1 MIHFKIKKPLYDNFV
16 NLRKSLLLR
25 AIKDGELI
33 KVSIPQG
40 SAIVSPVWWL
50 KTGKEVEQV
59 FKIPDRPMKL
69 VGNFTPIKPKQTEDE
84 KAEEFCK
91 NYL

>member
-33 KVSIPQG
+33 KITIPQG
-40 SAIVSPVWWL
+40 SAIVSPVWWI
-50 KTGKEVEQV
+50 KTGKESEKV

-69 VGNFTPIKPKQTEDE
+69 CGNFVPIRKS
-84 KAEEFCK
+84 AEEISDEMIK
-91 NYL
+91 QGII

>member
-1 MIHFKIKKPLYDNFV
+1 MIHFKIKKPLYGNFV

-33 KVSIPQG
+33 KITIPQG
-40 SAIVSPVWWL
+40 SAIVSPVWWI

-69 VGNFTPIKPKQTEDE
+69 VGNYVEIKPKQTEDE